1 MKTKVN
7 LTIEKET
14 LKKVKLYAE
23 EHQVSVSS
31 MVEEYFETLVKP
43 KQEIKTSLFEMIDN
57 LKPNVEFPEDF
68 DFKKE
73 YYKDKAKKYGF

>member
-1 MKTKVN
+1 MKTKLN

-14 LKKVKLYAE
+14 LKKVKLYAG

-31 MVEEYFETLVKP
+31 MVEEYFEKLVKP
-43 KQEIKTSLFEMIDN
+43 EQEIKTSLFEMIDN
-57 LKPNVEFPEDF
+57 LKPKVEFTEDF

-73 YYKDKAKKYGF
+73 YYKENAKKYGF

>member
-31 MVEEYFETLVKP
+31 MVEEYFEKLIKP
-43 KQEIKTSLFEMIDN
+43 EEEIKTDLFKIVDELNSTVIY
-57 LKPNVEFPEDF
+57 PESF

-73 YYKDKAKKYGF
+73 YRKAKAKKYGL

>member
-14 LKKVKLYAE
+14 LKKIKLYAE

-31 MVEEYFETLVKP
+31 MVEEYFEQLIKP
-43 KQEIKTSLFEMIDN
+43 KKEIETDLFEIVDKI
-57 LKPNVEFPEDF
+57 KPNIEFPENF
-68 DFKKE
+68 DWKKE
-73 YYKDKAKKYGF
+73 YYEAKAKKYGF

>member
-14 LKKVKLYAE
+14 LKKIKLYAE

-31 MVEEYFETLVKP
+31 MVEEYFEQLIKP
-43 KQEIKTSLFEMIDN
+43 KKEIETNLFN
-57 LKPNVEFPEDF
+57 LMQKIEPNIKFPENF
-68 DFKKE
+68 DWKKE
-73 YYKDKAKKYGF
+73 YYDANSKKYGF

>member
-14 LKKVKLYAE
+14 LKKVKIYAE
-23 EHQVSVSS
+23 EHKVSVSS
-31 MVEEYFETLVKP
+31 MVEEYFEKLVKP
-43 KQEIKTSLFEMIDN
+43 EQEIKTSLFEIIDN
-57 LKPNVEFPEDF
+57 LEPKTDFPEDF

-73 YYKDKAKKYGF
+73 YHEAKAKKYGF

>member
-31 MVEEYFETLVKP
+31 MVEEYFEQLVKP
-43 KQEIKTSLFEMIDN
+43 KKEIETNLFEIVDKI
-57 LKPNVEFPEDF
+57 KPSTEFPENF
-68 DFKKE
+68 DWKKE
-73 YYKDKAKKYGF
+73 YYEANAKKYGF